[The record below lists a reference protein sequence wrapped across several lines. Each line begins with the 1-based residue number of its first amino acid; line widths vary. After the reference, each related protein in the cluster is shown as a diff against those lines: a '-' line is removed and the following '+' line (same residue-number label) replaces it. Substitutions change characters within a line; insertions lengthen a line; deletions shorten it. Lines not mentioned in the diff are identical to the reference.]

1 MASEEASEEPEPEVS
16 EMKAKAPLEEN
27 ATEVADTDTGE
38 VDKGMA

>member
-1 MASEEASEEPEPEVS
+1 MASEEPEPEVS

-27 ATEVADTDTGE
+27 ATEVADTVD